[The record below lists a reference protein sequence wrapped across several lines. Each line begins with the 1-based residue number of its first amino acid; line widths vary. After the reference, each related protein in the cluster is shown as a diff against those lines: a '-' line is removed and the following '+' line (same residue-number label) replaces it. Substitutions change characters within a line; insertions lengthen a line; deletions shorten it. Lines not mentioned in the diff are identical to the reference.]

1 MVNKTLEFFS
11 RIITYVTNADNEV
24 LEGNKD
30 NPISIIDQWTFEKPL
45 RDKTLSWKLVS
56 TQSQD

>member
-1 MVNKTLEFFS
+1 MEFFS

-30 NPISIIDQWTFEKPL
+30 NPISIIDQWTFEKAL
-45 RDKTLSWKLVS
+45 RDKSPSWKLVS

>member
-1 MVNKTLEFFS
+1 MEFFS
-11 RIITYVTNADNEV
+11 RIITYVTNVDDEV